1 MLAERDMILAYDSDF
16 FGLLVASYRRTV
28 GAEPAFLEPGPPGQR
43 PSAAWLYDEA
53 RHPVLAHNTDPDPR
67 FIYANK
73 AAQACFEYGWDE
85 IVSLPSRL
93 SAEPVDREE
102 RQRLLDDV
110 ARHGF
115 ATGYSGWRIA
125 KSGRR
130 FFIEDGVVWQLIDE
144 DGAVRGQAAT
154 FAKWRDA

>member
-1 MLAERDMILAYDSDF
+1 MALSDCK
-16 FGLLVASYRRTV
+16 
-28 GAEPAFLEPGPPGQR
+28 
-43 PSAAWLYDEA
+43 PS
-53 RHPVLAHNTDPDPR
+53 HNTDPDPR

-73 AAQACFEYGWDE
+73 AAQAAFEYDWEE
-85 IVSLPSRL
+85 ITELPSRL
-93 SAEPVDREE
+93 SAEPVDRED
-102 RQRLLDDV
+102 RQRLFDAV

-115 ATGYSGWRIA
+115 ATGYSGLRIA

-130 FFIEDGVVWQLIDE
+130 FRIEDGVVWQLIDE

>member
-1 MLAERDMILAYDSDF
+1 MILAYDSDF
-16 FGLLVASYRRTV
+16 FGLLVSSYRRTV
-28 GAEPAFLEPGPPGQR
+28 GAEPAFFEPGPRR

-53 RHPVLAHNTDPDPR
+53 RHPVLVHNTDPDPH

-102 RQRLLDDV
+102 RQKLLEDV

-115 ATGYSGWRIA
+115 ATGYSGLRIA

-130 FFIEDGVVWQLIDE
+130 FLIEDGVVWQLIDE
-144 DGAVRGQAAT
+144 NGAVRGQAAT

>member
-28 GAEPAFLEPGPPGQR
+28 GAEPAFFEPGLPGRR

-53 RHPVLAHNTDPDPR
+53 RHPVLAH
-67 FIYANK
+67 K
-73 AAQACFEYGWDE
+73 
-85 IVSLPSRL
+85 
-93 SAEPVDREE
+93 
-102 RQRLLDDV
+102 
-110 ARHGF
+110 GF
-115 ATGYSGWRIA
+115 TTGYSGWRIA

-154 FAKWRDA
+154 CAKWRDA

>member
-1 MLAERDMILAYDSDF
+1 MRRYGDLDPMTLAKDPDF
-16 FGLLVASYRRTV
+16 CDLLVSGYRRTV
-28 GAEPAFLEPGPPGQR
+28 GREPGFPEHGAHR
-43 PSAAWLYDEA
+43 SAEWLYA
-53 RHPVLAHNTDPDPR
+53 QASHPVLAHNTDPDPR

-110 ARHGF
+110 ARQGF
-115 ATGYSGWRIA
+115 TTGYSGWRIA

>member
-1 MLAERDMILAYDSDF
+1 MLAERDMILAYDPDF

-28 GAEPAFLEPGPPGQR
+28 GAEPAFFEPGLPASDLLPRGSMTR
-43 PSAAWLYDEA
+43 RATPSS
-53 RHPVLAHNTDPDPR
+53 PTTPDPDPR

-125 KSGRR
+125 SPAAAS
-130 FFIEDGVVWQLIDE
+130 IEDGVVWQLIDE

>member
-28 GAEPAFLEPGPPGQR
+28 GAEPAFFEPGPPGQR

-73 AAQACFEYGWDE
+73 AAQTCFEYGWDE

-102 RQRLLDDV
+102 RQSLLDDV
-110 ARHGF
+110 ARQGF
-115 ATGYSGWRIA
+115 ATGYSGLRIA

>member
-28 GAEPAFLEPGPPGQR
+28 GAEPAFFEPGLPGRR

-110 ARHGF
+110 ARQGF

>member
-1 MLAERDMILAYDSDF
+1 LLRIWLGRDRF
-16 FGLLVASYRRTV
+16 ASLS
-28 GAEPAFLEPGPPGQR
+28 P
-43 PSAAWLYDEA
+43 
-53 RHPVLAHNTDPDPR
+53 
-67 FIYANK
+67 
-73 AAQACFEYGWDE
+73 
-85 IVSLPSRL
+85 
-93 SAEPVDREE
+93 SAEPVDRGE
-102 RQRLLDDV
+102 RQKLLDDV
-110 ARHGF
+110 ARQGF